1 MRTRLSA
8 PNRRW
13 ARAVTVRLR
22 SAMVTFTEPSI
33 EVDVDSDDPVL
44 TKGTGWLEIMG
55 AGMVHP
61 TVLRNG
67 GYDPDRSPGLALG
80 LGGGRLTMLL
90 PRLRGH
96 PPLWEDDLPLL
107 RPVLR
112 R

>member
-67 GYDPDRSPGLALG
+67 GFDPGPPPGLPLR
-80 LGGGRLTMLL
+80 LGGQPLTPLL
-90 PRLRGH
+90 PRPRRHRPVPEGD
-96 PPLWEDDLPLL
+96 PPLPGHG
-107 RPVLR
+107 
-112 R
+112 